1 MANTLD
7 VATDLGVYR
16 ADWAVRLQDRLDKPQ
31 NWKDVAD
38 VIFTNSRYYSIPY
51 MSTEFSAS
59 LGTRGTEYTFSDF
72 ALTNEALDIG
82 TPYFAPVFI
91 DRADLAQCA
100 YANQMEMAERQAA
113 LLNERVETAM
123 LADHAAWTDVGD
135 NGGVVTSGNTTQFT
149 VTATNID
156 DIVRGVRRIIAVANG
171 ESLAKQNGIF
181 FVWRPQDFEALEQFA
196 QANGYNLADAALKNG
211 IDRGYFL
218 MGAYHYVSNSHASGG
233 HVFAGVRKIQKIGIL
248 RTTYGNLV
256 VVDEPAAPAGALSG
270 VGLTAR
276 IDYGVKTPTGLAT
289 LLYDINVA

>member
-1 MANTLD
+1 MANTFD

-38 VIFTNSRYYSIPY
+38 VIFTNARYYSIPY
-51 MSTEFSAS
+51 MSTEFSSS

-72 ALTNEALDIG
+72 ALTNEALDVG

-135 NGGVVTSGNTTQFT
+135 NGGVVTSGNTSTFT

-211 IDRGYFL
+211 IDRGYYL
-218 MGAYHYVSNSHASGG
+218 MGAYHYVSNSHVAG
-233 HVFAGVRKIQKIGIL
+233 HVFAGVRKIQKIGLL
-248 RTTYGNLV
+248 RSTYGNLV
-256 VVDEPAAPAGALSG
+256 VVDEPAGPAGAFSG
-270 VGLTAR
+270 VGMTAR
-276 IDYGVKTPTGLAT
+276 IDLGVKTPTGLAT